1 MRDFLVL
8 REFFKNKNKKFLTP
22 ELKIYEIIELLNINK
37 KNCYKA
43 QTLARSTNNENIL
56 IFLIFLFNYFDK
68 GHLRADINLLAKDI
82 QNTITFTKDNL
93 EKTNKDYNK
102 SIKILKGLETFGSL
116 ETIQNI
122 VSLLKKSKI
131 LMEFNKLKITTP
143 LILENNI
150 HIYTQKNYREE
161 EALIKQIIKR
171 LENHK
176 SELNDNEI
184 QNIIINLNTNNLNKE
199 QIASVKKAL
208 KSNFFLLS
216 GGPGTGKTTTINY
229 ILKAINKTKSKKQK
243 RLVAITAPTGKASLR
258 LQTSIDHSFKNLEIE
273 CNTIQKLLGIKFI
286 NKKNLYDE
294 ENQLN
299 FDVIII
305 DEASMVDAYTFL
317 KLLKATPI
325 TTKLIMV
332 GDKNQLPSV
341 NEGNVYSSLLGIEKI
356 NTDNVEDLKENF
368 RSNKEIHLL
377 SKAIYKEDSTLI
389 CKYINNN
396 NKNILLKEI
405 EKINLKKDLIEYTN
419 NLYREIPTFNL
430 KLLKESKIETIL
442 ETLLENIILSS
453 KNFGKF
459 GTKTLNEIIKT
470 YLKKTYGNFIGQI
483 IMITKT
489 DYKNKL
495 FNGERGIIFNE
506 NSKFYALFQRKN
518 ENYKKI
524 NLNLLTNYEF
534 SFATTIHKSQGSEY
548 KHIKVI
554 LENNPFLTKELM
566 YTAITRAKNSLE
578 IISNKETILK
588 LSKKSSKRDSKILEY
603 LNSFKEIDK

>member
-8 REFFKNKNKKFLTP
+8 REFLKDKNKKFLTP
-22 ELKIYEIIELLNINK
+22 ELKLYEMIELLNINK
-37 KNCYKA
+37 KNYYKA
-43 QTLARSTNNENIL
+43 QTLAKSINDENIV
-56 IFLIFLFNYFDK
+56 IFLIFLFNYYDK
-68 GHLRADINLLAKDI
+68 GHLRANIKLLAKDI
-82 QNTITFTKDNL
+82 QNTITLTKDNL
-93 EKTNKDYNK
+93 EKTNKSYNK
-102 SIKILKGLETFGSL
+102 LIKMLKGLEIFGNL
-116 ETIQNI
+116 ETINNI
-122 VSLLKKSKI
+122 VSLLKKNNI

-150 HIYTQKNYREE
+150 YIYTQKNYREE
-161 EALIKQIIKR
+161 EELIKQIIKR

-184 QNIIINLNTNNLNKE
+184 QNIISNLNTSNLNKE
-199 QIASVKKAL
+199 QITSVRKAL

-229 ILKAINKTKSKKQK
+229 ILKAINQTLNNKKK

-258 LQTSIDHSFKNLEIE
+258 LQTSIDYSFKNLEIE

-325 TTKLIMV
+325 TTKLIIV

-341 NEGNVYSSLLGIEKI
+341 NEGNVYSSLLGIKKI
-356 NTDNVEDLKENF
+356 NNDNVEDLKENF
-368 RSNKEIHLL
+368 RSNKEINLL

-396 NKNILLKEI
+396 ENIKLKEI
-405 EKINLKKDLIEYTN
+405 EKINLKKDLIEYIN
-419 NLYREIPTFNL
+419 NLYRKIPTFNL

-459 GTKTLNEIIKT
+459 GTKTLNEIIKN
-470 YLKKTYGNFIGQI
+470 YLKKTYGNLIGQI

-518 ENYKKI
+518 EKYKKI
-524 NLNLLTNYEF
+524 NLDLLTNYEF

-566 YTAITRAKNSLE
+566 YTAITRAKDSLE

-588 LSKKSSKRDSKILEY
+588 LSKKASKRDSKILEH

>member
-8 REFFKNKNKKFLTP
+8 REFLKDKNKKFLTP
-22 ELKIYEIIELLNINK
+22 ELKLYEMIELLNINK
-37 KNCYKA
+37 KNYYKA
-43 QTLARSTNNENIL
+43 QTLAKSINDENIV
-56 IFLIFLFNYFDK
+56 IFLIFLFNYYDK
-68 GHLRADINLLAKDI
+68 GHLRANIKLLAKDI
-82 QNTITFTKDNL
+82 QNTITLTKDNL
-93 EKTNKDYNK
+93 EKTNKSYNK
-102 SIKILKGLETFGSL
+102 LIKMLKGLEIFGNL
-116 ETIQNI
+116 ETINNI
-122 VSLLKKSKI
+122 VSLLKKNNI

-150 HIYTQKNYREE
+150 YIYTQKNYREE
-161 EALIKQIIKR
+161 EELIKQIIKR

-184 QNIIINLNTNNLNKE
+184 QNIISNLNTSNLNKE
-199 QIASVKKAL
+199 QITSVRKAL

-229 ILKAINKTKSKKQK
+229 ILKAINQTLNNKKK

-258 LQTSIDHSFKNLEIE
+258 LQTSIDYSFKNLEIE

-325 TTKLIMV
+325 TTKLIIV
-332 GDKNQLPSV
+332 GDENQLPSV
-341 NEGNVYSSLLGIEKI
+341 NEGNVYSSLLGIKKI
-356 NTDNVEDLKENF
+356 NNDNVEDLKENF
-368 RSNKEIHLL
+368 RSNKEINLL

-396 NKNILLKEI
+396 ENIKLKEI
-405 EKINLKKDLIEYTN
+405 EKINLKKDLIEYIN
-419 NLYREIPTFNL
+419 NLYRKIPTFNL

-459 GTKTLNEIIKT
+459 GTKTLNEIIKN
-470 YLKKTYGNFIGQI
+470 YLKKTYGNLIGQI

-518 ENYKKI
+518 EKYKKI
-524 NLNLLTNYEF
+524 NLDLLTNYEF

-566 YTAITRAKNSLE
+566 YTAITRAKDSLE

-588 LSKKSSKRDSKILEY
+588 LSKKTSKRDSKILEH

>member
-8 REFFKNKNKKFLTP
+8 REFLKDKNKKFLTP
-22 ELKIYEIIELLNINK
+22 ELKLYEMIELLNINK
-37 KNCYKA
+37 KNYYKA
-43 QTLARSTNNENIL
+43 QTLAKSINDENIV
-56 IFLIFLFNYFDK
+56 IFLIFLFNYYDK
-68 GHLRADINLLAKDI
+68 GHLRANIKLLAKDI
-82 QNTITFTKDNL
+82 QNTITLTKDNL
-93 EKTNKDYNK
+93 EKTNKNYNK
-102 SIKILKGLETFGSL
+102 LIKMLKGLEIFRNL
-116 ETIQNI
+116 ETINNI
-122 VSLLKKSKI
+122 VSLLKKNNI

-150 HIYTQKNYREE
+150 YIYTQKNYREE
-161 EALIKQIIKR
+161 EELIKQIIKR

-184 QNIIINLNTNNLNKE
+184 QNIISNLNTSNLNKE
-199 QIASVKKAL
+199 QITSVRKAL

-229 ILKAINKTKSKKQK
+229 ILKAINQTLSNKKK

-258 LQTSIDHSFKNLEIE
+258 LQTSIDYSFKNLEIE

-325 TTKLIMV
+325 TTKLIIV

-341 NEGNVYSSLLGIEKI
+341 NEGNVYSSLLGIKKI
-356 NTDNVEDLKENF
+356 NNDNVEDLKENF
-368 RSNKEIHLL
+368 RSNKEINLL

-396 NKNILLKEI
+396 KNIKLKEI
-405 EKINLKKDLIEYTN
+405 EKINLKKDLIEYIN
-419 NLYREIPTFNL
+419 NLYRKIPTFNL

-459 GTKTLNEIIKT
+459 GTKTLNEIIKN

-518 ENYKKI
+518 EKYKKI
-524 NLNLLTNYEF
+524 NLDLLTNYEF

-566 YTAITRAKNSLE
+566 YTAITRAKDSLE

-588 LSKKSSKRDSKILEY
+588 LSKKASKRDSKILEH

>member
-8 REFFKNKNKKFLTP
+8 REFLKDKNKKFLTP
-22 ELKIYEIIELLNINK
+22 ELKFYEIIELLNINK
-37 KNCYKA
+37 KNYYKA
-43 QTLARSTNNENIL
+43 QTLAKSINNKNII

-68 GHLRADINLLAKDI
+68 GHLRANINLLAIDI

-93 EKTNKDYNK
+93 EKTNRSYIKL
-102 SIKILKGLETFGSL
+102 IKILKELETFGNL
-116 ETIQNI
+116 ETIKNI
-122 VSLLKKSKI
+122 VSILKKSNM

-150 HIYTQKNYREE
+150 YIYTQKNYREE
-161 EALIKQIIKR
+161 EELIKQIIKR
-171 LENHK
+171 LKNHK
-176 SELNDNEI
+176 SELNDNKI
-184 QNIIINLNTNNLNKE
+184 QNIISNFNTNNLNKE
-199 QIASVKKAL
+199 QITSVRKAL

-229 ILKAINKTKSKKQK
+229 ILKAINKTLNNKKK
-243 RLVAITAPTGKASLR
+243 ISVAITAPTGKASLR

-273 CNTIQKLLGIKFI
+273 CNTIQKLLKIKFI

-317 KLLKATPI
+317 ILLKATPI
-325 TTKLIMV
+325 TTKLIIV

-341 NEGNVYSSLLGIEKI
+341 NEGNVYSSLLEIKKI
-356 NTDNVEDLKENF
+356 NNDNVEDLKENF
-368 RSNKEIHLL
+368 RSNKEINLL
-377 SKAIYKEDSTLI
+377 SKAIYKEDDALI
-389 CKYINNN
+389 CKYVNN
-396 NKNILLKEI
+396 NKNIQLKEI
-405 EKINLKKDLIEYTN
+405 EKINLKKDLIEYIN
-419 NLYREIPTFNL
+419 NLYKKIPTFNL

-506 NSKFYALFQRKN
+506 NSKFYALFQRKD
-518 ENYKKI
+518 EKYKKI
-524 NLNLLTNYEF
+524 NLNLLTNYEL

-588 LSKKSSKRDSKILEY
+588 LSKKSSRRDSKILEY
-603 LNSFKEIDK
+603 LNSFEEIDK

>member
-8 REFFKNKNKKFLTP
+8 REFLKDKNKKFLNP
-22 ELKIYEIIELLNINK
+22 ELKLYEIIELLNINK

-43 QTLARSTNNENIL
+43 QILAKSTTDENIV

-68 GHLRADINLLAKDI
+68 GHLRAEINLLAKDI
-82 QNTITFTKDNL
+82 QNTIIATKDNL
-93 EKTNKDYNK
+93 EKTNKSYNK
-102 SIKILKGLETFGSL
+102 LIKMLKGLETFGNP
-116 ETIQNI
+116 ETIKNI
-122 VSLLKKSKI
+122 VLLLKKNNI
-131 LMEFNKLKITTP
+131 LMELNKLKITTP
-143 LILENNI
+143 LIIENNI
-150 HIYTQKNYREE
+150 YIYTQKNYREE
-161 EALIKQIIKR
+161 EELIKQIIKR

-176 SELNDNEI
+176 SELNDNKI
-184 QNIIINLNTNNLNKE
+184 QNIISNLNINNLNKE
-199 QIASVKKAL
+199 QITSVKKAL

-229 ILKAINKTKSKKQK
+229 ILKAINNTLNNKKK
-243 RLVAITAPTGKASLR
+243 GLVAITAPTGKASLR
-258 LQTSIDHSFKNLEIE
+258 LQTSIDYSFKNLEIE

-341 NEGNVYSSLLGIEKI
+341 NEGNVYSSLLEIKKI
-356 NTDNVEDLKENF
+356 NNDNVEDLKENF
-368 RSNKEIHLL
+368 RSNKEINLL
-377 SKAIYKEDSTLI
+377 SRAIYKEDSTLI

-396 NKNILLKEI
+396 KNIQLKEI

-419 NLYREIPTFNL
+419 NLYRKIPTFNL

-459 GTKTLNEIIKT
+459 GTKTLNEIIKIH
-470 YLKKTYGNFIGQI
+470 LKKTYESLIGQI

-495 FNGERGIIFNE
+495 FNGERGVIFSE
-506 NSKFYALFQRKN
+506 NSKFYALFQRKD
-518 ENYKKI
+518 EKYKKI
-524 NLNLLTNYEF
+524 NLDLLVNYEF

-548 KHIKVI
+548 KHVKVI

-566 YTAITRAKNSLE
+566 YTAITRAKDSLE
-578 IISNKETILK
+578 IISNRDTIIK
-588 LSKKSSKRDSKILEY
+588 LSKKSSKRDSKILERIT
-603 LNSFKEIDK
+603 SFKKIDK

>member
-8 REFFKNKNKKFLTP
+8 REFLKDKNKKFLTP
-22 ELKIYEIIELLNINK
+22 ELKLYEMIELLNINK
-37 KNCYKA
+37 KNYYKA
-43 QTLARSTNNENIL
+43 QTLAKSINDENIV
-56 IFLIFLFNYFDK
+56 IFLIFLFNYYDK
-68 GHLRADINLLAKDI
+68 GHLRANIKLLAKDI
-82 QNTITFTKDNL
+82 QNTITLTKDNL
-93 EKTNKDYNK
+93 EKTNKSYNK
-102 SIKILKGLETFGSL
+102 LIKMLKGLEIFENL
-116 ETIQNI
+116 ETINNI
-122 VSLLKKSKI
+122 VSLLKKNNI

-150 HIYTQKNYREE
+150 YIYTQKNYREE
-161 EALIKQIIKR
+161 EELIKQIIKR
-171 LENHK
+171 FENHK

-184 QNIIINLNTNNLNKE
+184 QNIISNLNTSNLNKE
-199 QIASVKKAL
+199 QITSVRKAL

-229 ILKAINKTKSKKQK
+229 ILKAINQTLNNKKK

-258 LQTSIDHSFKNLEIE
+258 LQTSIDYSFKNLEIE

-325 TTKLIMV
+325 TTKLIIV

-341 NEGNVYSSLLGIEKI
+341 NEGNVYSSLLGIKKI
-356 NTDNVEDLKENF
+356 NNDNVEDLKENF
-368 RSNKEIHLL
+368 RSNKEINLL

-396 NKNILLKEI
+396 ENIKLKEI
-405 EKINLKKDLIEYTN
+405 EKINLKKDLIEYIN
-419 NLYREIPTFNL
+419 NLYRKIPTFNL

-459 GTKTLNEIIKT
+459 GTKTLNEIIKN
-470 YLKKTYGNFIGQI
+470 YLKKTYGNLIGQI

-518 ENYKKI
+518 EKYKKI
-524 NLNLLTNYEF
+524 NLDLLTNYEF

-566 YTAITRAKNSLE
+566 YTAITRAKDSLE

-588 LSKKSSKRDSKILEY
+588 LSKKASERDSKILEH

>member
-8 REFFKNKNKKFLTP
+8 REFLKDKNKKFLTP
-22 ELKIYEIIELLNINK
+22 ELKLYEMIELLNINK
-37 KNCYKA
+37 KNYYKA
-43 QTLARSTNNENIL
+43 QILAKSINDENIV
-56 IFLIFLFNYFDK
+56 IFLIFLFNYYDK
-68 GHLRADINLLAKDI
+68 GHLRANIKLLAKDI
-82 QNTITFTKDNL
+82 QNTITLTKDNL
-93 EKTNKDYNK
+93 EKTNKSYNK
-102 SIKILKGLETFGSL
+102 LIKMLKGLEIFGNL
-116 ETIQNI
+116 ETINNI
-122 VSLLKKSKI
+122 VSLLKKNNI

-150 HIYTQKNYREE
+150 YIYTQKNYREE
-161 EALIKQIIKR
+161 EELIKQIIKR

-176 SELNDNEI
+176 SELNDNQI
-184 QNIIINLNTNNLNKE
+184 QNIISNLNTSNLNKE
-199 QIASVKKAL
+199 QITSVRKAL

-229 ILKAINKTKSKKQK
+229 ILKAINQTLNNKKK

-258 LQTSIDHSFKNLEIE
+258 LQTSIDYSFKNLEIE

-325 TTKLIMV
+325 TTKLIIV

-341 NEGNVYSSLLGIEKI
+341 NEGNVYSSLLGIKKI
-356 NTDNVEDLKENF
+356 NNDNVEDLKENF
-368 RSNKEIHLL
+368 RSNKEINLL

-396 NKNILLKEI
+396 ENIKLKEI
-405 EKINLKKDLIEYTN
+405 EKINLKKDLIEYIN
-419 NLYREIPTFNL
+419 NLYRKIPTFNL

-459 GTKTLNEIIKT
+459 GTKTLNEIIKN

-483 IMITKT
+483 IMINKT

-518 ENYKKI
+518 EKYKKI
-524 NLNLLTNYEF
+524 NLDLLTNYEF

-566 YTAITRAKNSLE
+566 YTAITRAKDSLE

-588 LSKKSSKRDSKILEY
+588 LSKKASKRDSKILEH

>member
-8 REFFKNKNKKFLTP
+8 REFLKNKNKKFLTP
-22 ELKIYEIIELLNINK
+22 ELRLYEIIELLNINK

-43 QTLARSTNNENIL
+43 QTLVKSIKNENIV

-93 EKTNKDYNK
+93 EKTSHSYNK
-102 SIKILKGLETFGSL
+102 LIKMLKELETFGNL
-116 ETIQNI
+116 ETIQDI
-122 VSLLKKSKI
+122 VSLLKKSNI
-131 LMEFNKLKITTP
+131 LMELNKLKITTP
-143 LILENNI
+143 LVIENNI
-150 HIYTQKNYREE
+150 YIYTQKNYREE
-161 EALIKQIIKR
+161 EELIKQIIKR
-171 LENHK
+171 LENHP
-176 SELNDNEI
+176 SELNDNKI
-184 QNIIINLNTNNLNKE
+184 QNIISNLNTKNLNKE
-199 QIASVKKAL
+199 QITSVRKAL

-229 ILKAINKTKSKKQK
+229 ILKAINKTLNNKKK
-243 RLVAITAPTGKASLR
+243 LVAITAPTGKASLR

-273 CNTIQKLLGIKFI
+273 CNTIQKILGIKFI

-299 FDVIII
+299 FDIIII

-341 NEGNVYSSLLGIEKI
+341 NEGNVYSSLLGIKKL
-356 NTDNVEDLKENF
+356 NNDNVEDLKENF
-368 RSNKEIHLL
+368 RSNKEINLL
-377 SKAIYKEDSTLI
+377 SKAIYKEDSSLI

-396 NKNILLKEI
+396 KNIQLKEI

-419 NLYREIPTFNL
+419 NLYKKIPTFNL
-430 KLLKESKIETIL
+430 KLLKESKIEAIL

-470 YLKKTYGNFIGQI
+470 YLKKTYGNFTGQI

-506 NSKFYALFQRKN
+506 NFKFYALFQRKD
-518 ENYKKI
+518 EKYKKI
-524 NLNLLTNYEF
+524 NLDLLTNYEF

-566 YTAITRAKNSLE
+566 YTAITRAKDSLE

-588 LSKKSSKRDSKILEY
+588 LSKKSSERDSKILEH
-603 LNSFKEIDK
+603 LNSLKKIDK

>member
-8 REFFKNKNKKFLTP
+8 REFLKDKNKKFLTP
-22 ELKIYEIIELLNINK
+22 ELKLYEMIELLNINK
-37 KNCYKA
+37 KNYYKA
-43 QTLARSTNNENIL
+43 QTLAKSINDENIV
-56 IFLIFLFNYFDK
+56 IFLIFLFNYYDK
-68 GHLRADINLLAKDI
+68 GHLRANIKLLAKDI
-82 QNTITFTKDNL
+82 QNTITLTKDNL
-93 EKTNKDYNK
+93 EKTNKNYNK
-102 SIKILKGLETFGSL
+102 LIKMLKGLEIFGNL
-116 ETIQNI
+116 ETINNI
-122 VSLLKKSKI
+122 VSLLKKNNI

-150 HIYTQKNYREE
+150 YIYTQKNYREE
-161 EALIKQIIKR
+161 EELIKQIIKR

-184 QNIIINLNTNNLNKE
+184 QNIISNLNTSNLNKE
-199 QIASVKKAL
+199 QITSVRKAL

-229 ILKAINKTKSKKQK
+229 ILKAINQTLNNKKK

-258 LQTSIDHSFKNLEIE
+258 LQTSIDYSFKNLEIE

-325 TTKLIMV
+325 TTKLIIV

-341 NEGNVYSSLLGIEKI
+341 NEGNVYSSLLGIKKI
-356 NTDNVEDLKENF
+356 NNDNVEDLKENF
-368 RSNKEIHLL
+368 RSNKEINLL

-396 NKNILLKEI
+396 ENIKLKEI
-405 EKINLKKDLIEYTN
+405 EKINLKKDLIEYIN
-419 NLYREIPTFNL
+419 NLYRKIPTFNL

-459 GTKTLNEIIKT
+459 GTKTLNEIIKN
-470 YLKKTYGNFIGQI
+470 YLKKIYGNLIGQI

-518 ENYKKI
+518 EKYKKI
-524 NLNLLTNYEF
+524 NLDLLTNYEF

-566 YTAITRAKNSLE
+566 YTAITRAKDSLE

-588 LSKKSSKRDSKILEY
+588 LSKKASERDSKILEH

>member
-8 REFFKNKNKKFLTP
+8 REFLKDKNKKFLIP
-22 ELKIYEIIELLNINK
+22 ELKLYEMIELLNINK

-43 QTLARSTNNENIL
+43 QTLAKSINDENIV
-56 IFLIFLFNYFDK
+56 IFLIFLFNYYDK
-68 GHLRADINLLAKDI
+68 GHLRANIKLLAKDI
-82 QNTITFTKDNL
+82 QNTITLTKDNL
-93 EKTNKDYNK
+93 EKTNKNYNK
-102 SIKILKGLETFGSL
+102 SIKMLKGLEIFGNL
-116 ETIQNI
+116 ETINNI
-122 VSLLKKSKI
+122 VSLLKKNNI

-150 HIYTQKNYREE
+150 YIYTQKNYREE
-161 EALIKQIIKR
+161 EELIKQIIKR

-184 QNIIINLNTNNLNKE
+184 QNTISNLNTSNLNKE
-199 QIASVKKAL
+199 QITSVRKAL

-229 ILKAINKTKSKKQK
+229 ILKAINQTLNNKKK

-258 LQTSIDHSFKNLEIE
+258 LQTSIDYSFKNLEIE

-317 KLLKATPI
+317 KLLKSTPI
-325 TTKLIMV
+325 TTKLIIV

-341 NEGNVYSSLLGIEKI
+341 NEGNVYSSLLGIKKI
-356 NTDNVEDLKENF
+356 NNDNVEDLKENF
-368 RSNKEIHLL
+368 RSNKEINLL
-377 SKAIYKEDSTLI
+377 SKAIYKEDSILI

-396 NKNILLKEI
+396 KNIKLKEI
-405 EKINLKKDLIEYTN
+405 EKINLKKDLIEYIN
-419 NLYREIPTFNL
+419 NLYRKISTFNL

-459 GTKTLNEIIKT
+459 GTKTLNEIIKN

-489 DYKNKL
+489 DYRNKL

-518 ENYKKI
+518 EKYKKI
-524 NLNLLTNYEF
+524 NLDLLTNYEF

-566 YTAITRAKNSLE
+566 YTAITRAKDSLE

-588 LSKKSSKRDSKILEY
+588 LSKKSSKRDSKILEH

>member
-8 REFFKNKNKKFLTP
+8 REFLKNKNKKFLTP
-22 ELKIYEIIELLNINK
+22 ELKLYEIIELLNINK

-43 QTLARSTNNENIL
+43 HTLAGSINNEDIV

-82 QNTITFTKDNL
+82 QNTITFAKDNL
-93 EKTNKDYNK
+93 EKTNKGYNK
-102 SIKILKGLETFGSL
+102 LIKMLKDLETFGNL

-122 VSLLKKSKI
+122 ISLLKKSNI

-150 HIYTQKNYREE
+150 YIYTQKNYREE
-161 EALIKQIIKR
+161 EELIKQIIKR

-184 QNIIINLNTNNLNKE
+184 QNIISNLNTKNLNKE
-199 QIASVKKAL
+199 QITSVKKAL

-229 ILKAINKTKSKKQK
+229 ILKAINKTLNNKKK
-243 RLVAITAPTGKASLR
+243 LVAITAPTGKASLR
-258 LQTSIDHSFKNLEIE
+258 LQTSIDYSFKNLEIE

-317 KLLKATPI
+317 KLLKATPM

-341 NEGNVYSSLLGIEKI
+341 NEGNVYSSLLGIKKI
-356 NTDNVEDLKENF
+356 NIDNVEDLKENF
-368 RSNKEIHLL
+368 RSNKEINLL
-377 SKAIYKEDSTLI
+377 SKAIYKEDSSLI

-396 NKNILLKEI
+396 KNIQLKEI
-405 EKINLKKDLIEYTN
+405 EKINLKKDLIEYIN
-419 NLYREIPTFNL
+419 NLYEKIPTFDL
-430 KLLKESKIETIL
+430 KLLQESKIETIL

-470 YLKKTYGNFIGQI
+470 YLKKTYGNYTGQI

-495 FNGERGIIFNE
+495 FNGERGIIFTE
-506 NSKFYALFQRKN
+506 NSKFYALFQRK
-518 ENYKKI
+518 EEKYKKI
-524 NLNLLTNYEF
+524 NLDLLTNYEF

-566 YTAITRAKNSLE
+566 YTAITRAKDSLE

-588 LSKKSSKRDSKILEY
+588 LSKKSSERDSKILEH

>member
-8 REFFKNKNKKFLTP
+8 REFLKDKNKKFLIP
-22 ELKIYEIIELLNINK
+22 ELKLYEMIELLNINK
-37 KNCYKA
+37 KNYYKA
-43 QTLARSTNNENIL
+43 QTLAKSINDENIV
-56 IFLIFLFNYFDK
+56 IFLIFLFNYYDK
-68 GHLRADINLLAKDI
+68 GHLRANIKLLAKDI
-82 QNTITFTKDNL
+82 QNTITLTKDNL
-93 EKTNKDYNK
+93 EKTNKSYNK
-102 SIKILKGLETFGSL
+102 SIKMLKGLEIFGNL
-116 ETIQNI
+116 ENINNI
-122 VSLLKKSKI
+122 VSLLKKNNI

-150 HIYTQKNYREE
+150 YIYTQKNYREE
-161 EALIKQIIKR
+161 EELIKQIIKR

-184 QNIIINLNTNNLNKE
+184 QNIISNLNTSNLNKE
-199 QIASVKKAL
+199 QITSVRKAL

-229 ILKAINKTKSKKQK
+229 ILKAINQTLNNKKK

-258 LQTSIDHSFKNLEIE
+258 LQTSIDYSFKNLEIE

-325 TTKLIMV
+325 TTKLIIV

-341 NEGNVYSSLLGIEKI
+341 NEGNVYSSLLGIKKI
-356 NTDNVEDLKENF
+356 NNDNVEDLKENF
-368 RSNKEIHLL
+368 RSNKEIYLL

-389 CKYINNN
+389 CKYIND
-396 NKNILLKEI
+396 NKNIKLKEI
-405 EKINLKKDLIEYTN
+405 EKINLKKDLIEYIN
-419 NLYREIPTFNL
+419 NLYRKISTFNL

-459 GTKTLNEIIKT
+459 GTKTLNEIIKN

-518 ENYKKI
+518 EKYKKI
-524 NLNLLTNYEF
+524 NLDLLTNYEF

-566 YTAITRAKNSLE
+566 YTAITRAKDSLE
-578 IISNKETILK
+578 IISNKETVLK
-588 LSKKSSKRDSKILEY
+588 LSKKSSKRDSKILEH

>member
-8 REFFKNKNKKFLTP
+8 REFLKDKNKKFLTP
-22 ELKIYEIIELLNINK
+22 ELKLYEMIELLNINK
-37 KNCYKA
+37 KNYYKA
-43 QTLARSTNNENIL
+43 QTLAKSINDENIV
-56 IFLIFLFNYFDK
+56 IFLIFLFNYYDK
-68 GHLRADINLLAKDI
+68 GHLRANIKLLAKDI
-82 QNTITFTKDNL
+82 QNTITLTKDNL
-93 EKTNKDYNK
+93 EKTNKNYNK
-102 SIKILKGLETFGSL
+102 LIKMLKGLEIFGNL
-116 ETIQNI
+116 ETINNI
-122 VSLLKKSKI
+122 VSLLKKNNI

-150 HIYTQKNYREE
+150 YIYTQKNYREE
-161 EALIKQIIKR
+161 EELIKQIIKR

-184 QNIIINLNTNNLNKE
+184 QNIISNLNTSNLNKE
-199 QIASVKKAL
+199 QITSVRKAL

-229 ILKAINKTKSKKQK
+229 ILKAINQTLNNKKK

-258 LQTSIDHSFKNLEIE
+258 LQTSIDYSFKNLEIE

-325 TTKLIMV
+325 TTKLIIV

-341 NEGNVYSSLLGIEKI
+341 NEGNVYSSLLGIKKI
-356 NTDNVEDLKENF
+356 NNDNVEDLKENF
-368 RSNKEIHLL
+368 RSNKEINLL

-396 NKNILLKEI
+396 ENIKLKEI
-405 EKINLKKDLIEYTN
+405 EKINLKKDLIEYIN
-419 NLYREIPTFNL
+419 NLYRKIPTFNL

-459 GTKTLNEIIKT
+459 GTKTLNEIIKN
-470 YLKKTYGNFIGQI
+470 YLKKTYGNLIGQI

-506 NSKFYALFQRKN
+506 NSNFYALFQRKN
-518 ENYKKI
+518 EKYKKI
-524 NLNLLTNYEF
+524 NLDLLTNYEF

-566 YTAITRAKNSLE
+566 YTAITRAKDSLE
-578 IISNKETILK
+578 IISNKEIILK
-588 LSKKSSKRDSKILEY
+588 LSKKASERDSKILEH

>member
-8 REFFKNKNKKFLTP
+8 REFLKNKNKKFLTP
-22 ELKIYEIIELLNINK
+22 ELKLYEIIELLNINK

-43 QTLARSTNNENIL
+43 QTLAKSIKNENIV

-93 EKTNKDYNK
+93 EKTNHSYNK
-102 SIKILKGLETFGSL
+102 LIKMLKELETFGNL
-116 ETIQNI
+116 ETIQDI
-122 VSLLKKSKI
+122 VSLLKKNNI
-131 LMEFNKLKITTP
+131 IMEFNNLKITTP

-150 HIYTQKNYREE
+150 YIYTQKNYREE
-161 EALIKQIIKR
+161 EELIKQIIKR

-176 SELNDNEI
+176 SELNDNKI
-184 QNIIINLNTNNLNKE
+184 QNIISNLNTENLNKE
-199 QIASVKKAL
+199 QITSVRKAL

-229 ILKAINKTKSKKQK
+229 ILKAINKTSNNKKK
-243 RLVAITAPTGKASLR
+243 LVAITAPTGKASLR
-258 LQTSIDHSFKNLEIE
+258 LQASIDHSFKNLEIE

-299 FDVIII
+299 FDLIII

-341 NEGNVYSSLLGIEKI
+341 NEGNVYSSLLRIKKL
-356 NTDNVEDLKENF
+356 NNDNVEDLKENF
-368 RSNKEIHLL
+368 RSNKEINLL
-377 SKAIYKEDSTLI
+377 SKAIYKEDSSLI

-396 NKNILLKEI
+396 KNVQLKEI

-419 NLYREIPTFNL
+419 NLYKKIPTFNL

-470 YLKKTYGNFIGQI
+470 YLKKTYGNFTGQI

-506 NSKFYALFQRKN
+506 NSKFYALFQRKD
-518 ENYKKI
+518 EKYKKI
-524 NLNLLTNYEF
+524 NLDLLTNYEF

-566 YTAITRAKNSLE
+566 YTAITRAKDSLE

-588 LSKKSSKRDSKILEY
+588 LSKKSSERDSKILEH

>member
-8 REFFKNKNKKFLTP
+8 REFLKDKNKKFLTP
-22 ELKIYEIIELLNINK
+22 ELKLYEMIELLNINK
-37 KNCYKA
+37 KNYYKA
-43 QTLARSTNNENIL
+43 QTLAKSINDENIV
-56 IFLIFLFNYFDK
+56 IFLIFLFNYYDK
-68 GHLRADINLLAKDI
+68 GHLRANIKLLAKDI
-82 QNTITFTKDNL
+82 QNTITLTKDNL
-93 EKTNKDYNK
+93 EKTNKSYNK
-102 SIKILKGLETFGSL
+102 LIKMLKGLEIFGNL
-116 ETIQNI
+116 ETINNI
-122 VSLLKKSKI
+122 VSLLKKNNI

-150 HIYTQKNYREE
+150 YIYTQKNYREE
-161 EALIKQIIKR
+161 EELIKQIIKR

-184 QNIIINLNTNNLNKE
+184 QNIISNLNTSNLNKE
-199 QIASVKKAL
+199 QITSVRKAL

-229 ILKAINKTKSKKQK
+229 ILKAINQTLNNKKK
-243 RLVAITAPTGKASLR
+243 GLVAITAPTGKASLR
-258 LQTSIDHSFKNLEIE
+258 LQTSIDYSFKNLEIE

-325 TTKLIMV
+325 TTKLIIV

-341 NEGNVYSSLLGIEKI
+341 NEGNVYSSLLGIKKI
-356 NTDNVEDLKENF
+356 NNDNVEDLKENF
-368 RSNKEIHLL
+368 RSNKEINLL

-396 NKNILLKEI
+396 ENIKLKEI
-405 EKINLKKDLIEYTN
+405 EKINLKKDLIEYIN
-419 NLYREIPTFNL
+419 NLYRKIPTFNL

-459 GTKTLNEIIKT
+459 GTKTLNEIIKN
-470 YLKKTYGNFIGQI
+470 YLKKTYGNLIGQI

-518 ENYKKI
+518 EKYKKI
-524 NLNLLTNYEF
+524 NLDLLTNYEF

-566 YTAITRAKNSLE
+566 YTAITRAKDSLE

-588 LSKKSSKRDSKILEY
+588 LSKKASKRDSKILEH

>member
-8 REFFKNKNKKFLTP
+8 REFLKDKNKKFLIP
-22 ELKIYEIIELLNINK
+22 EIKLYEMIELLNINK
-37 KNCYKA
+37 KNYYKA
-43 QTLARSTNNENIL
+43 QTLAKSINDENIV
-56 IFLIFLFNYFDK
+56 IFLIFLFNYYDK
-68 GHLRADINLLAKDI
+68 GHLRANIKLLAKDI
-82 QNTITFTKDNL
+82 QNTITLTKDNL
-93 EKTNKDYNK
+93 EKTNKSYNK
-102 SIKILKGLETFGSL
+102 SIKMLKGLKTFGNL
-116 ETIQNI
+116 ENINNI
-122 VSLLKKSKI
+122 VSLLKKNNI
-131 LMEFNKLKITTP
+131 LMEFNKLKIITP

-150 HIYTQKNYREE
+150 YIYTQKNYREE
-161 EALIKQIIKR
+161 EELIKQIIKR

-184 QNIIINLNTNNLNKE
+184 QNIISNLNTSNLNKE
-199 QIASVKKAL
+199 QITSVRKAL

-229 ILKAINKTKSKKQK
+229 ILKAINQTLNNKKK

-258 LQTSIDHSFKNLEIE
+258 LQTSIDYSFKNLEIE

-325 TTKLIMV
+325 TTKLIIV

-341 NEGNVYSSLLGIEKI
+341 NEGNVYSSLLGIKKI
-356 NTDNVEDLKENF
+356 NNDNVEDLKENF
-368 RSNKEIHLL
+368 RSNKEINLL

-396 NKNILLKEI
+396 KNIKLKEI
-405 EKINLKKDLIEYTN
+405 EKINLKKDLIEYIN
-419 NLYREIPTFNL
+419 NLYRKIPTFNL

-459 GTKTLNEIIKT
+459 GTKTLNEIIKN

-518 ENYKKI
+518 EKYKKI
-524 NLNLLTNYEF
+524 NLDLLTNYEF

-566 YTAITRAKNSLE
+566 YTAITRAKDSLE
-578 IISNKETILK
+578 IISNKETVLK
-588 LSKKSSKRDSKILEY
+588 LSKKSSKRDSKILEH

>member
-1 MRDFLVL
+1 M
-8 REFFKNKNKKFLTP
+8 
-22 ELKIYEIIELLNINK
+22 IELLNINK
-37 KNCYKA
+37 KNYYKA
-43 QTLARSTNNENIL
+43 QTLAKSINDENIV
-56 IFLIFLFNYFDK
+56 IFLIFLFNYYDK
-68 GHLRADINLLAKDI
+68 GHLRANIKLLAKDI
-82 QNTITFTKDNL
+82 QNTITLTKDNL
-93 EKTNKDYNK
+93 EKTNKNYNK
-102 SIKILKGLETFGSL
+102 LIKMLKGLEIFGNL
-116 ETIQNI
+116 ETINNI
-122 VSLLKKSKI
+122 VSLLKKNNI

-150 HIYTQKNYREE
+150 YIYTQKNYREE
-161 EALIKQIIKR
+161 EELIKQIIKR

-184 QNIIINLNTNNLNKE
+184 QNIISNLNTSNLNKE
-199 QIASVKKAL
+199 QITSVRKAL

-229 ILKAINKTKSKKQK
+229 ILKAINQTLNNKKK

-258 LQTSIDHSFKNLEIE
+258 LQTSIDYSFKNLEIE

-325 TTKLIMV
+325 TTKLIIV

-341 NEGNVYSSLLGIEKI
+341 NEGNVYSSLLGIKKI
-356 NTDNVEDLKENF
+356 NNDNVEDLKENF
-368 RSNKEIHLL
+368 RSNKEINLL

-396 NKNILLKEI
+396 ENIKLKEI
-405 EKINLKKDLIEYTN
+405 EKINLKKDLIEYIN
-419 NLYREIPTFNL
+419 NLYRKIPTFNL

-459 GTKTLNEIIKT
+459 GTKTLNEIIKN
-470 YLKKTYGNFIGQI
+470 YLKKIYGNLIGQI
-483 IMITKT
+483 IMM
-489 DYKNKL
+489 
-495 FNGERGIIFNE
+495 GIIFNE

-518 ENYKKI
+518 EKYKKI
-524 NLNLLTNYEF
+524 NLDLLTNYEF

-566 YTAITRAKNSLE
+566 YTAITRAKDSLE

-588 LSKKSSKRDSKILEY
+588 LSKKASERDSKILEH

>member
-8 REFFKNKNKKFLTP
+8 REFLKGQNKKFLIP
-22 ELKIYEIIELLNINK
+22 ELKLYEMIELLNINK
-37 KNCYKA
+37 KNYYKA
-43 QTLARSTNNENIL
+43 QTLAKSINDENIV
-56 IFLIFLFNYFDK
+56 IFLIFLFNYYDK
-68 GHLRADINLLAKDI
+68 GHLRANIKLLAKDI
-82 QNTITFTKDNL
+82 QNTITLTKDNL
-93 EKTNKDYNK
+93 EKTNKSYNK
-102 SIKILKGLETFGSL
+102 SIKMLKGLEIFGNL
-116 ETIQNI
+116 ETINNI
-122 VSLLKKSKI
+122 VSLLKKNNI

-150 HIYTQKNYREE
+150 YIYTQKNYREE
-161 EALIKQIIKR
+161 EELIKQIIKR

-184 QNIIINLNTNNLNKE
+184 QNIISNLNTSNLNKE
-199 QIASVKKAL
+199 QITSVRKAL

-229 ILKAINKTKSKKQK
+229 ILKAINQTLNNKKK

-258 LQTSIDHSFKNLEIE
+258 LQTSIDYSFKNLEIE

-325 TTKLIMV
+325 TTKLIIV

-341 NEGNVYSSLLGIEKI
+341 NEGNVYSSLLGIKKI
-356 NTDNVEDLKENF
+356 NKDNVEELKENF
-368 RSNKEIHLL
+368 RSNKEINLL

-396 NKNILLKEI
+396 KNIKLKEI
-405 EKINLKKDLIEYTN
+405 EKINLKKDLIEYIN
-419 NLYREIPTFNL
+419 NLYRKIPTFNL

-459 GTKTLNEIIKT
+459 GTKTLNEIIKN

-518 ENYKKI
+518 EKYKKI
-524 NLNLLTNYEF
+524 NLDLLTNYEF

-554 LENNPFLTKELM
+554 LKNNPFLTKELM
-566 YTAITRAKNSLE
+566 YTAITRAKDSLE

-588 LSKKSSKRDSKILEY
+588 LSKKSSKRDSKILEH

>member
-8 REFFKNKNKKFLTP
+8 REFLKDKNKKFLTP
-22 ELKIYEIIELLNINK
+22 ELKLYEMIELLNINK
-37 KNCYKA
+37 KNYYKA
-43 QTLARSTNNENIL
+43 QTLAKSINDENIV
-56 IFLIFLFNYFDK
+56 IFLIFLFNYYDK
-68 GHLRADINLLAKDI
+68 GHLRANIKLLAKAI
-82 QNTITFTKDNL
+82 QNTITLTKDNL
-93 EKTNKDYNK
+93 EKTNKSYNK
-102 SIKILKGLETFGSL
+102 LIKMLKGLEIFGNL
-116 ETIQNI
+116 ETINNI
-122 VSLLKKSKI
+122 VSLLKKNNI

-150 HIYTQKNYREE
+150 YIYTQKNYREE
-161 EALIKQIIKR
+161 EELIKQIIKR
-171 LENHK
+171 LKNHK
-176 SELNDNEI
+176 SELNDNQI
-184 QNIIINLNTNNLNKE
+184 QNIISNLNTSNLNKE
-199 QIASVKKAL
+199 QITSVRKAL

-229 ILKAINKTKSKKQK
+229 ILKAINQTLNNKKK

-258 LQTSIDHSFKNLEIE
+258 LQTSIDYSFKNLEIE

-325 TTKLIMV
+325 TTKLIIV
-332 GDKNQLPSV
+332 GDKNQLPPV
-341 NEGNVYSSLLGIEKI
+341 NEGNVYSSLLGIKKI
-356 NTDNVEDLKENF
+356 NNDNVEDLKENF
-368 RSNKEIHLL
+368 RSNKEINLL

-396 NKNILLKEI
+396 KNIKLKEI
-405 EKINLKKDLIEYTN
+405 EKINLKKDLIEYIN
-419 NLYREIPTFNL
+419 NLYRKIPTFNL

-459 GTKTLNEIIKT
+459 GTKTLNEIIKNH
-470 YLKKTYGNFIGQI
+470 LKKTYGNFIGQI

-518 ENYKKI
+518 EKYKKI
-524 NLNLLTNYEF
+524 NLDLLTNYEF

-566 YTAITRAKNSLE
+566 YTAITRAKDSLE
-578 IISNKETILK
+578 IISNKEIILK
-588 LSKKSSKRDSKILEY
+588 LSKKASERDSKILEH

>member
-8 REFFKNKNKKFLTP
+8 REFLKDKNKKFLTP
-22 ELKIYEIIELLNINK
+22 ELKLYEMIELLNINK
-37 KNCYKA
+37 KNYYKA
-43 QTLARSTNNENIL
+43 QTLAKSINDENIV
-56 IFLIFLFNYFDK
+56 IFLIFLFNYYDK
-68 GHLRADINLLAKDI
+68 GHLRANIKLLAKDI
-82 QNTITFTKDNL
+82 QNTITLTKDNL
-93 EKTNKDYNK
+93 EKTNKSYNK
-102 SIKILKGLETFGSL
+102 LIKMLKGLEIFGNL
-116 ETIQNI
+116 ETINNI
-122 VSLLKKSKI
+122 VSLLKKNNI

-150 HIYTQKNYREE
+150 YIYTQKNYREE
-161 EALIKQIIKR
+161 EELIKQIIKR

-184 QNIIINLNTNNLNKE
+184 QNIISNLNTSNLNKE
-199 QIASVKKAL
+199 QITSVRKAL

-229 ILKAINKTKSKKQK
+229 ILKAINQTLNNKKK

-258 LQTSIDHSFKNLEIE
+258 LQTSIDYSFKNLEIE

-325 TTKLIMV
+325 TTKLIIV

-341 NEGNVYSSLLGIEKI
+341 NEGNVYSSLLGIKKI
-356 NTDNVEDLKENF
+356 NNDNVEDLKENF
-368 RSNKEIHLL
+368 RSNKEINLL

-396 NKNILLKEI
+396 ENIKLKEI
-405 EKINLKKDLIEYTN
+405 EKINLKKDLIEYIN
-419 NLYREIPTFNL
+419 NLYRKIPTFNL

-459 GTKTLNEIIKT
+459 GTKTLNEIIKN
-470 YLKKTYGNFIGQI
+470 YLKKTYGNLIGQI

-518 ENYKKI
+518 GKYKKI
-524 NLNLLTNYEF
+524 NLDLLTNYEF

-566 YTAITRAKNSLE
+566 YTAITRAKDSLE

-588 LSKKSSKRDSKILEY
+588 LSKKASKRDSKILEH

>member
-8 REFFKNKNKKFLTP
+8 REFLKDKNKKFLTP
-22 ELKIYEIIELLNINK
+22 ELKLYEMIELLNINK
-37 KNCYKA
+37 KNYYKA
-43 QTLARSTNNENIL
+43 QTLAKSINDENIV
-56 IFLIFLFNYFDK
+56 IFLIFLFNYYDK
-68 GHLRADINLLAKDI
+68 GHLRANIKLLAKDI
-82 QNTITFTKDNL
+82 QNTITLTKGNL
-93 EKTNKDYNK
+93 EKTNKSYNK
-102 SIKILKGLETFGSL
+102 LIKMLKGLEIFGNL
-116 ETIQNI
+116 ETINNI
-122 VSLLKKSKI
+122 VSLLKKNNI

-143 LILENNI
+143 LILENSI
-150 HIYTQKNYREE
+150 YIYTQKNYREE
-161 EALIKQIIKR
+161 EELIKQIIKR
-171 LENHK
+171 LKNHK
-176 SELNDNEI
+176 SELNDNQI
-184 QNIIINLNTNNLNKE
+184 QNIISNLNTSNLNKE
-199 QIASVKKAL
+199 QITSVRKAL

-216 GGPGTGKTTTINY
+216 GGPGTGKTTTISY
-229 ILKAINKTKSKKQK
+229 ILKAINQTLSNKKK

-258 LQTSIDHSFKNLEIE
+258 LQTSIDYSFKNLEIE

-325 TTKLIMV
+325 TTKLIIV

-341 NEGNVYSSLLGIEKI
+341 NEGNVYSSLLGIKKI
-356 NTDNVEDLKENF
+356 NNDNVEDLKENF
-368 RSNKEIHLL
+368 RSNKEINLL

-396 NKNILLKEI
+396 KNIKLKEI
-405 EKINLKKDLIEYTN
+405 EKINLKKDLIEYIN
-419 NLYREIPTFNL
+419 NLYRKIPTFNL

-459 GTKTLNEIIKT
+459 GTKTLNEIIKN

-518 ENYKKI
+518 EKYKKI
-524 NLNLLTNYEF
+524 NLDLLTNYEF

-566 YTAITRAKNSLE
+566 YTAITRAKDSLE

-588 LSKKSSKRDSKILEY
+588 LSKKASKRDSKILEH

>member
-8 REFFKNKNKKFLTP
+8 REFLKDKNKKFLIP
-22 ELKIYEIIELLNINK
+22 ELKLYEMTELLNINK
-37 KNCYKA
+37 KNYYKA
-43 QTLARSTNNENIL
+43 QTLAKSINDENIV
-56 IFLIFLFNYFDK
+56 IFLIFLFNYYDK
-68 GHLRADINLLAKDI
+68 GHLRANIKLLAKDI
-82 QNTITFTKDNL
+82 QNTITLTKDNL
-93 EKTNKDYNK
+93 EKTNKSYNK
-102 SIKILKGLETFGSL
+102 SIKMLKGLEIFGNL
-116 ETIQNI
+116 ENINNI
-122 VSLLKKSKI
+122 VSLLKKNNI

-150 HIYTQKNYREE
+150 YIYTQKNYREE
-161 EALIKQIIKR
+161 EELIKQIIKR

-184 QNIIINLNTNNLNKE
+184 QNIISNLNTSNLNKE
-199 QIASVKKAL
+199 QITSVRKAL

-229 ILKAINKTKSKKQK
+229 ILKAINQTLNNKKK

-258 LQTSIDHSFKNLEIE
+258 LQTSIDYSFKNLEIE

-325 TTKLIMV
+325 TTKLIIV

-341 NEGNVYSSLLGIEKI
+341 NEGNVYSSLLGIKKI
-356 NTDNVEDLKENF
+356 NNDNVEDLKENF
-368 RSNKEIHLL
+368 RSNKEINLL

-396 NKNILLKEI
+396 KNIKLKEI
-405 EKINLKKDLIEYTN
+405 EKINLKKDLIEYIN
-419 NLYREIPTFNL
+419 NSYRKIPTFNL

-459 GTKTLNEIIKT
+459 GTKTLNEIIKN

-518 ENYKKI
+518 EKYKKI
-524 NLNLLTNYEF
+524 NLDLLTNYEF

-566 YTAITRAKNSLE
+566 YTAITRAKDSLE
-578 IISNKETILK
+578 IISNKETVLK
-588 LSKKSSKRDSKILEY
+588 LSKKSSKRDSKILEH

>member
-8 REFFKNKNKKFLTP
+8 REFLKDKNKKFLTP
-22 ELKIYEIIELLNINK
+22 ELKLYEMIELLNINK
-37 KNCYKA
+37 KNYYKA
-43 QTLARSTNNENIL
+43 QTLAKSINDENIV
-56 IFLIFLFNYFDK
+56 IFLIFLFNYYDK
-68 GHLRADINLLAKDI
+68 GHLRANIKLLAKDI
-82 QNTITFTKDNL
+82 QNTITLTKDNL
-93 EKTNKDYNK
+93 EKTNKSYNK
-102 SIKILKGLETFGSL
+102 LIKMLKGLEIFGNL
-116 ETIQNI
+116 ETINNI
-122 VSLLKKSKI
+122 VSLLKKNNI

-150 HIYTQKNYREE
+150 YIYTQKNYREE
-161 EALIKQIIKR
+161 EELIKQIIKR
-171 LENHK
+171 LKNHK
-176 SELNDNEI
+176 SELNDNQI
-184 QNIIINLNTNNLNKE
+184 QNIISNLNTSNLNKE
-199 QIASVKKAL
+199 QITSVRKAL

-229 ILKAINKTKSKKQK
+229 ILKAINQTLNNKKK

-258 LQTSIDHSFKNLEIE
+258 LQTSIDYSFKNLEIE

-325 TTKLIMV
+325 TTKLIIV

-341 NEGNVYSSLLGIEKI
+341 NEGNVYSSLLGIKKI
-356 NTDNVEDLKENF
+356 NNDNVEDLKENF
-368 RSNKEIHLL
+368 RSNKEINLL

-396 NKNILLKEI
+396 ENIKLKEI
-405 EKINLKKDLIEYTN
+405 EKINLKKDLIEYIN
-419 NLYREIPTFNL
+419 NLYRKIPTFNL
-430 KLLKESKIETIL
+430 KLLKESRIETIL

-459 GTKTLNEIIKT
+459 GTKTLNEIIKN

-518 ENYKKI
+518 EKYKKI
-524 NLNLLTNYEF
+524 NLDLLTNYEF

-566 YTAITRAKNSLE
+566 YTAITRAKDSLE

-588 LSKKSSKRDSKILEY
+588 LSKKASKRDSKILEH

>member
-8 REFFKNKNKKFLTP
+8 REFLKDKNKKFLTP
-22 ELKIYEIIELLNINK
+22 ELKLYEIIELLNINK
-37 KNCYKA
+37 KNYYKA
-43 QTLARSTNNENIL
+43 QTLTKSINNENIV

-68 GHLRADINLLAKDI
+68 GHLRANINLLAKDI

-93 EKTNKDYNK
+93 EKTNKGYNK
-102 SIKILKGLETFGSL
+102 LIKMLKSLEIFGNL
-116 ETIQNI
+116 ETIKDI
-122 VSLLKKSKI
+122 VSLLKKSNI
-131 LMEFNKLKITTP
+131 LMEFNKFKITTP

-150 HIYTQKNYREE
+150 YIYTQKNYREE
-161 EALIKQIIKR
+161 EDLIKQIIKR
-171 LENHK
+171 LENNK
-176 SELNDNEI
+176 SKLNDTEI
-184 QNIIINLNTNNLNKE
+184 QNIISNLNTNNLNKD
-199 QIASVKKAL
+199 QITSVRKAL

-229 ILKAINKTKSKKQK
+229 ILKAINKTLNNKKK
-243 RLVAITAPTGKASLR
+243 RRVAIGAPTGKASLR
-258 LQTSIDHSFKNLEIE
+258 LQASIDYSFENLEIE

-341 NEGNVYSSLLGIEKI
+341 NEGNVYSSLLGIENI
-356 NTDNVEDLKENF
+356 NKDNVVDLKENF
-368 RSNKEIHLL
+368 RSNKEINLL
-377 SKAIYKEDSTLI
+377 SKAIYKEDITLI

-396 NKNILLKEI
+396 KNIQLKEI
-405 EKINLKKDLIEYTN
+405 EKINLKKDLIEYAN
-419 NLYREIPTFNL
+419 NLYGKISTFNL
-430 KLLKESKIETIL
+430 KLLKDSKIETIL

-470 YLKKTYGNFIGQI
+470 YLKKIYGNFIGQI

-495 FNGERGIIFNE
+495 FNGERGVIFNE
-506 NSKFYALFQRKN
+506 NSKFYALFQRKD
-518 ENYKKI
+518 EKYKKI
-524 NLNLLTNYEF
+524 NLDLLTNYEF

-566 YTAITRAKNSLE
+566 YTAITRAKDSLE

-588 LSKKSSKRDSKILEY
+588 LSKKSCERDSKILEH

>member
-8 REFFKNKNKKFLTP
+8 REFLKDKNKKFLTP
-22 ELKIYEIIELLNINK
+22 ELKLYEMIELLNINK
-37 KNCYKA
+37 KNYYKA
-43 QTLARSTNNENIL
+43 QTLAKSINDENIV
-56 IFLIFLFNYFDK
+56 IFLIFLFNYYDK
-68 GHLRADINLLAKDI
+68 GHLRANIKLLAKDI
-82 QNTITFTKDNL
+82 QNTITLTKDNL
-93 EKTNKDYNK
+93 EKTNKSYNK
-102 SIKILKGLETFGSL
+102 LIKMLKGLEIFGNL
-116 ETIQNI
+116 ETINNI
-122 VSLLKKSKI
+122 VSLLKKNNI

-150 HIYTQKNYREE
+150 YIYTQKNYREE
-161 EALIKQIIKR
+161 EELIKQIIKR

-184 QNIIINLNTNNLNKE
+184 QNIISNLNTSNLNKE
-199 QIASVKKAL
+199 QITSVRKAL

-229 ILKAINKTKSKKQK
+229 ILKAINQTLNNKKK

-258 LQTSIDHSFKNLEIE
+258 LQTSIDYSFKNLEIE

-325 TTKLIMV
+325 TTKLIIV

-341 NEGNVYSSLLGIEKI
+341 NEGNVYSSLLGIKKI
-356 NTDNVEDLKENF
+356 NNDNVEDLKENF
-368 RSNKEIHLL
+368 RSNKEINLL

-396 NKNILLKEI
+396 KNIKLKEI
-405 EKINLKKDLIEYTN
+405 EKINLKKDLIEYIN
-419 NLYREIPTFNL
+419 NLYRKIPTFNL

-459 GTKTLNEIIKT
+459 GTKTLNEIIKN

-518 ENYKKI
+518 EKYKKI
-524 NLNLLTNYEF
+524 NLDLLTNYEF

-566 YTAITRAKNSLE
+566 YTAITRAKDSLE

-588 LSKKSSKRDSKILEY
+588 LSKKASKRDSKILEH

>member
-8 REFFKNKNKKFLTP
+8 REFLKNKNKKFLTP
-22 ELKIYEIIELLNINK
+22 ELKLYEIIELLNINK

-43 QTLARSTNNENIL
+43 QTLAKSIKNENIV

-93 EKTNKDYNK
+93 EKTNHSYNK
-102 SIKILKGLETFGSL
+102 LIKMLKELETFGNL
-116 ETIQNI
+116 ETIQDI
-122 VSLLKKSKI
+122 VSLLKKNNI
-131 LMEFNKLKITTP
+131 LMEFNNLKITTP

-150 HIYTQKNYREE
+150 YIYTQKNYREE
-161 EALIKQIIKR
+161 EELIKQIIKR

-176 SELNDNEI
+176 SELNDNKI
-184 QNIIINLNTNNLNKE
+184 QNIISNLNTENLNKE
-199 QIASVKKAL
+199 QITSVRKAL

-229 ILKAINKTKSKKQK
+229 ILKAINKTSNNKKK
-243 RLVAITAPTGKASLR
+243 LVAITAPTGKASLR
-258 LQTSIDHSFKNLEIE
+258 LQASIDHSFKNLEIE

-317 KLLKATPI
+317 KLLKTTPI

-341 NEGNVYSSLLGIEKI
+341 NEGNVYSSLLGIKKL
-356 NTDNVEDLKENF
+356 NNDNVEDLKENF
-368 RSNKEIHLL
+368 RSNKEINLL
-377 SKAIYKEDSTLI
+377 SKAIYKEDSSLI

-396 NKNILLKEI
+396 KNVQLKEI

-419 NLYREIPTFNL
+419 NLYKKIPTFNL

-470 YLKKTYGNFIGQI
+470 YLKKTYGNFTGQI

-506 NSKFYALFQRKN
+506 NSKFYALFQRKD
-518 ENYKKI
+518 EKYKKI
-524 NLNLLTNYEF
+524 NLDLLTNYEF

-566 YTAITRAKNSLE
+566 YTAITRAKDSLE

-588 LSKKSSKRDSKILEY
+588 LSKKSSERDSKILEH

>member
-8 REFFKNKNKKFLTP
+8 REFLKNKNKKFLTP
-22 ELKIYEIIELLNINK
+22 ELKLYEIIELLNINK

-43 QTLARSTNNENIL
+43 QTLAKSIKNENIV

-93 EKTNKDYNK
+93 EKTNHSYNK
-102 SIKILKGLETFGSL
+102 LIKMLKELETFGNL
-116 ETIQNI
+116 ETIQDI
-122 VSLLKKSKI
+122 VSLLKKNNI
-131 LMEFNKLKITTP
+131 IMEFNNLKITTP

-150 HIYTQKNYREE
+150 YIYTQKNYREE
-161 EALIKQIIKR
+161 EELIKQIIKR

-176 SELNDNEI
+176 SELNDNKI
-184 QNIIINLNTNNLNKE
+184 QNIISNLNTENLNKE
-199 QIASVKKAL
+199 QITSVRKAL

-229 ILKAINKTKSKKQK
+229 ILKAINKTSNNKKK
-243 RLVAITAPTGKASLR
+243 LVAITAPTGKASLR
-258 LQTSIDHSFKNLEIE
+258 LQASIDHSFKNLEIE

-299 FDVIII
+299 FNLIII

-341 NEGNVYSSLLGIEKI
+341 NEGNVYSSLLRIKKL
-356 NTDNVEDLKENF
+356 NNDNVEDLKENF
-368 RSNKEIHLL
+368 RSNKEINLL
-377 SKAIYKEDSTLI
+377 SKAIYKEDSSLI

-396 NKNILLKEI
+396 KNVQLKEI

-419 NLYREIPTFNL
+419 NLYKKIPTFNL
-430 KLLKESKIETIL
+430 KLLKKSKIETIL

-470 YLKKTYGNFIGQI
+470 YLKKTYGNFTGQI

-506 NSKFYALFQRKN
+506 NSKFYALFQRKD
-518 ENYKKI
+518 EKYKKI
-524 NLNLLTNYEF
+524 NLDLLTNYEF

-566 YTAITRAKNSLE
+566 YTAITRAKDSLE

-588 LSKKSSKRDSKILEY
+588 LSKKSSERDSKILEH

>member
-8 REFFKNKNKKFLTP
+8 REFLKDKNKKFLTP
-22 ELKIYEIIELLNINK
+22 ELKLYEMIELLNINK
-37 KNCYKA
+37 KNYYKA
-43 QTLARSTNNENIL
+43 QTLAKSINDENIV
-56 IFLIFLFNYFDK
+56 IFLIFLFNYYDK
-68 GHLRADINLLAKDI
+68 GHLRANIKLLAKDI
-82 QNTITFTKDNL
+82 QNTITLTKDNL
-93 EKTNKDYNK
+93 EKTNKSYNK
-102 SIKILKGLETFGSL
+102 LIKMLKGLEIFGNL
-116 ETIQNI
+116 ETINNI
-122 VSLLKKSKI
+122 VSLLKKNNI

-150 HIYTQKNYREE
+150 YIYTQKNYREE
-161 EALIKQIIKR
+161 EELIKQIIKR

-184 QNIIINLNTNNLNKE
+184 QNIISNLNTSNLNKE
-199 QIASVKKAL
+199 QITSVRKAL

-229 ILKAINKTKSKKQK
+229 ILKAINQTLNNKKK

-258 LQTSIDHSFKNLEIE
+258 LQTSIDYSFKNLEIE

-325 TTKLIMV
+325 TTKLIIV

-341 NEGNVYSSLLGIEKI
+341 NEGNVYSSLLGIKKI
-356 NTDNVEDLKENF
+356 NNDNVEDLKENF
-368 RSNKEIHLL
+368 RSNKEINLL

-396 NKNILLKEI
+396 ENIKLKEI
-405 EKINLKKDLIEYTN
+405 EKINLKKDLIEYIN
-419 NLYREIPTFNL
+419 NLYRKIPTFNL

-459 GTKTLNEIIKT
+459 GTKTLNEIIKN

-518 ENYKKI
+518 EKYKKI
-524 NLNLLTNYEF
+524 NLDLLTNYEF

-566 YTAITRAKNSLE
+566 YTAITRAKDSLE

-588 LSKKSSKRDSKILEY
+588 LSKKASKRDSKILEH

>member
-8 REFFKNKNKKFLTP
+8 REFLKDKNKKFLTP
-22 ELKIYEIIELLNINK
+22 ELKLYEMIELLNINK
-37 KNCYKA
+37 KNYYKA
-43 QTLARSTNNENIL
+43 QTLAKSINDENIV
-56 IFLIFLFNYFDK
+56 IFLIFLFNYYDK
-68 GHLRADINLLAKDI
+68 GHLRANIKLLAKDI
-82 QNTITFTKDNL
+82 QNTITLTKDNL
-93 EKTNKDYNK
+93 EKTNKSYNK
-102 SIKILKGLETFGSL
+102 LIKMLKGLEIFGNL
-116 ETIQNI
+116 ETINNI
-122 VSLLKKSKI
+122 VLLLKKNNI

-150 HIYTQKNYREE
+150 YIYTQKNYREE
-161 EALIKQIIKR
+161 EELIKQIIKR

-184 QNIIINLNTNNLNKE
+184 QNIISNLNTSNLNKE
-199 QIASVKKAL
+199 QITSVRKAL

-229 ILKAINKTKSKKQK
+229 ILKAINQTLNNKKK

-258 LQTSIDHSFKNLEIE
+258 LQTSIDYPFKNLEIE

-325 TTKLIMV
+325 TTKLIIV

-341 NEGNVYSSLLGIEKI
+341 NEGNVYSSLLGIKKI
-356 NTDNVEDLKENF
+356 NNDNVEDLKENF
-368 RSNKEIHLL
+368 RSNKEINLL

-396 NKNILLKEI
+396 ENIKLKEI
-405 EKINLKKDLIEYTN
+405 EKINLKKDLIEYIN
-419 NLYREIPTFNL
+419 NLYRKIPTFNL

-459 GTKTLNEIIKT
+459 GTKTLNEIIKN

-518 ENYKKI
+518 EKYKKI
-524 NLNLLTNYEF
+524 NLDLLTNYEF

-566 YTAITRAKNSLE
+566 YTAITRAKDSLE
-578 IISNKETILK
+578 IISNKEIILK
-588 LSKKSSKRDSKILEY
+588 LSKKASKRDSKILEH

>member
-1 MRDFLVL
+1 M
-8 REFFKNKNKKFLTP
+8 
-22 ELKIYEIIELLNINK
+22 
-37 KNCYKA
+37 
-43 QTLARSTNNENIL
+43 
-56 IFLIFLFNYFDK
+56 
-68 GHLRADINLLAKDI
+68 
-82 QNTITFTKDNL
+82 
-93 EKTNKDYNK
+93 
-102 SIKILKGLETFGSL
+102 
-116 ETIQNI
+116 
-122 VSLLKKSKI
+122 
-131 LMEFNKLKITTP
+131 
-143 LILENNI
+143 
-150 HIYTQKNYREE
+150 
-161 EALIKQIIKR
+161 
-171 LENHK
+171 
-176 SELNDNEI
+176 
-184 QNIIINLNTNNLNKE
+184 
-199 QIASVKKAL
+199 
-208 KSNFFLLS
+208 
-216 GGPGTGKTTTINY
+216 
-229 ILKAINKTKSKKQK
+229 
-243 RLVAITAPTGKASLR
+243 
-258 LQTSIDHSFKNLEIE
+258 
-273 CNTIQKLLGIKFI
+273 GIKFI

-325 TTKLIMV
+325 TTKLIIV

-341 NEGNVYSSLLGIEKI
+341 NEGNVYSSLLGIKKI
-356 NTDNVEDLKENF
+356 NNDNVEDLKENF
-368 RSNKEIHLL
+368 RSNKEINLL

-396 NKNILLKEI
+396 ENIKLKEI
-405 EKINLKKDLIEYTN
+405 EKINLKKDLIEYIN
-419 NLYREIPTFNL
+419 NLYRKIPTFNL

-459 GTKTLNEIIKT
+459 GTKTLNEIIKN
-470 YLKKTYGNFIGQI
+470 YLKKIYGNLIGQI

-518 ENYKKI
+518 EKYKKI
-524 NLNLLTNYEF
+524 NLDLLTNYEF

-566 YTAITRAKNSLE
+566 YTAITRAKDSLE

-588 LSKKSSKRDSKILEY
+588 LSKKASERDSKILEH

>member
-1 MRDFLVL
+1 MR
-8 REFFKNKNKKFLTP
+8 
-22 ELKIYEIIELLNINK
+22 
-37 KNCYKA
+37 
-43 QTLARSTNNENIL
+43 
-56 IFLIFLFNYFDK
+56 
-68 GHLRADINLLAKDI
+68 
-82 QNTITFTKDNL
+82 
-93 EKTNKDYNK
+93 
-102 SIKILKGLETFGSL
+102 
-116 ETIQNI
+116 
-122 VSLLKKSKI
+122 
-131 LMEFNKLKITTP
+131 
-143 LILENNI
+143 
-150 HIYTQKNYREE
+150 
-161 EALIKQIIKR
+161 
-171 LENHK
+171 
-176 SELNDNEI
+176 
-184 QNIIINLNTNNLNKE
+184 
-199 QIASVKKAL
+199 KAL

-229 ILKAINKTKSKKQK
+229 ILKAINKTLNNKKK
-243 RLVAITAPTGKASLR
+243 ELVAITAPTGKASLR
-258 LQTSIDHSFKNLEIE
+258 LQTSIDYSFKNLEIE

-286 NKKNLYDE
+286 NKKNTIWWRKSIKFWRNNNWRSFNGRCTY
-294 ENQLN
+294 
-299 FDVIII
+299 
-305 DEASMVDAYTFL
+305 FL

-341 NEGNVYSSLLGIEKI
+341 NEGNVYSSLLGIQKI
-356 NTDNVEDLKENF
+356 NSDNVEDLKENF
-368 RSNKEIHLL
+368 RSNKEINLL

-396 NKNILLKEI
+396 KNIQLKEI

-419 NLYREIPTFNL
+419 NLYRKIPTFNL

-470 YLKKTYGNFIGQI
+470 YLKKTYGSFIGQI

-495 FNGERGIIFNE
+495 FNGERGVIFNE
-506 NSKFYALFQRKN
+506 NSKFYALFQRKD
-518 ENYKKI
+518 EKYKKI
-524 NLNLLTNYEF
+524 NLDLLTNYEF

-566 YTAITRAKNSLE
+566 YTAITRAKDSLE
-578 IISNKETILK
+578 IISNKETIIK
-588 LSKKSSKRDSKILEY
+588 LSKKSSKRDSKILEHV
-603 LNSFKEIDK
+603 NSFKEIDK

>member
-8 REFFKNKNKKFLTP
+8 REFLKDKNKKFLTP
-22 ELKIYEIIELLNINK
+22 ELKLYEMIELLNINK
-37 KNCYKA
+37 KNYYKA
-43 QTLARSTNNENIL
+43 QTLAKSINDENIV
-56 IFLIFLFNYFDK
+56 IFLIFLFNYYDK
-68 GHLRADINLLAKDI
+68 GHLRANIKLLAKDI
-82 QNTITFTKDNL
+82 QNTITLTKDNL
-93 EKTNKDYNK
+93 EKTNKSYNK
-102 SIKILKGLETFGSL
+102 LIKMLKGLEIFGNL
-116 ETIQNI
+116 ETINNI
-122 VSLLKKSKI
+122 VSLLKKNNI

-150 HIYTQKNYREE
+150 YIYTQKNYREE
-161 EALIKQIIKR
+161 EELIKQIIKR

-176 SELNDNEI
+176 SELNDNQI
-184 QNIIINLNTNNLNKE
+184 QNIISNLNTSNLNKE
-199 QIASVKKAL
+199 QITSVRKAL

-229 ILKAINKTKSKKQK
+229 ILKAINQTLNNKKK

-258 LQTSIDHSFKNLEIE
+258 LQTSIDYSFKNLEIE

-325 TTKLIMV
+325 TTKLIIV

-341 NEGNVYSSLLGIEKI
+341 NEGNVYSSLLGIKKI
-356 NTDNVEDLKENF
+356 NNDNVEDLKENF
-368 RSNKEIHLL
+368 RSNKEINLL

-396 NKNILLKEI
+396 ENIKLKEI
-405 EKINLKKDLIEYTN
+405 EKINLKKDLIEYIN
-419 NLYREIPTFNL
+419 NLYRKIPTFNL

-459 GTKTLNEIIKT
+459 GTKTLNEIIKN

-483 IMITKT
+483 IMINKT

-518 ENYKKI
+518 EKYKKI
-524 NLNLLTNYEF
+524 NLDLLTNYEF

-566 YTAITRAKNSLE
+566 YTAITRAKDSLE

-588 LSKKSSKRDSKILEY
+588 LSKKASKRDSKILEH

>member
-8 REFFKNKNKKFLTP
+8 REFLKDKNKKFLTP
-22 ELKIYEIIELLNINK
+22 ELKLYEIIELLNINK

-43 QTLARSTNNENIL
+43 QTLAKSTNNENIV

-82 QNTITFTKDNL
+82 QNTIIFTKDNL
-93 EKTNKDYNK
+93 EKTNKSFNK
-102 SIKILKGLETFGSL
+102 LIKILKGLETFGNL
-116 ETIQNI
+116 ETIKNI
-122 VSLLKKSKI
+122 VLLLKKNNI
-131 LMEFNKLKITTP
+131 LMEFNNKLKITTP

-150 HIYTQKNYREE
+150 YIYTQKNYREE
-161 EALIKQIIKR
+161 EELIKQIIKR

-176 SELNDNEI
+176 SELNDNKI
-184 QNIIINLNTNNLNKE
+184 QNIISNLNTNNLNKE
-199 QIASVKKAL
+199 QIASVRKAL

-229 ILKAINKTKSKKQK
+229 ILKAINKTLNNKKK
-243 RLVAITAPTGKASLR
+243 GLVAIAAPTGKASLR
-258 LQTSIDHSFKNLEIE
+258 LQTSIDYSFKNLEIE

-341 NEGNVYSSLLGIEKI
+341 NEGNVYSSLLGVKKI
-356 NTDNVEDLKENF
+356 NNDNVEDLKENF
-368 RSNKEIHLL
+368 RSNKEINLL

-396 NKNILLKEI
+396 KNIQLKEI

-419 NLYREIPTFNL
+419 NLYKKISTFNL

-459 GTKTLNEIIKT
+459 GTKTLNDIIKN
-470 YLKKTYGNFIGQI
+470 YLKKTYGSFIGQI

-495 FNGERGIIFNE
+495 FNGERGVIFNE
-506 NSKFYALFQRKN
+506 NSKFYALFQRKD
-518 ENYKKI
+518 EKYKKI
-524 NLNLLTNYEF
+524 NLDLLTNYEF

-566 YTAITRAKNSLE
+566 YTAITRAKDSLE
-578 IISNKETILK
+578 IISNEETIIK
-588 LSKKSSKRDSKILEY
+588 LSKKSSKRDSKILEHV
-603 LNSFKEIDK
+603 NSFKEIDK

>member
-8 REFFKNKNKKFLTP
+8 REFLKDKNKKFLIP
-22 ELKIYEIIELLNINK
+22 ELKLYEMIELLNINK
-37 KNCYKA
+37 KNYYKA
-43 QTLARSTNNENIL
+43 QTLAKSINDENIV
-56 IFLIFLFNYFDK
+56 IFLIFLFNYYDK
-68 GHLRADINLLAKDI
+68 GHLRANIKLLAKDI
-82 QNTITFTKDNL
+82 QNTITLTKDNL
-93 EKTNKDYNK
+93 EKTNKSYKK
-102 SIKILKGLETFGSL
+102 SIKMLKELEIFGNL
-116 ETIQNI
+116 ENINNI
-122 VSLLKKSKI
+122 VSLLKKNNI

-150 HIYTQKNYREE
+150 YIYTQKNYREE
-161 EALIKQIIKR
+161 EELIKQIIKR

-184 QNIIINLNTNNLNKE
+184 QNIISNLNTSNLNKE
-199 QIASVKKAL
+199 QITSVRKAL

-229 ILKAINKTKSKKQK
+229 ILKAINQTLNNKKK

-258 LQTSIDHSFKNLEIE
+258 LQTSIDYSFKNLEIE

-317 KLLKATPI
+317 KLLKAIPI
-325 TTKLIMV
+325 TTKLIIV

-341 NEGNVYSSLLGIEKI
+341 NEGNVYSSLLGIKKI
-356 NTDNVEDLKENF
+356 NNDNVEDLKENF
-368 RSNKEIHLL
+368 RSNKEINLL

-396 NKNILLKEI
+396 KNIKLKEI
-405 EKINLKKDLIEYTN
+405 EKINLKKDLIEYIN
-419 NLYREIPTFNL
+419 NLYRKIPNFNL

-459 GTKTLNEIIKT
+459 GTKTLNEIIKN

-518 ENYKKI
+518 EKYKKI
-524 NLNLLTNYEF
+524 NLDLLTNYEF

-566 YTAITRAKNSLE
+566 YTAITRAKDSLE

-588 LSKKSSKRDSKILEY
+588 LSKKSSKRDSKILEH

>member
-8 REFFKNKNKKFLTP
+8 REFLKDKNKKFLTP
-22 ELKIYEIIELLNINK
+22 ELKLYEIIELLNINK
-37 KNCYKA
+37 KNFYKA
-43 QTLARSTNNENIL
+43 QMLTKSINNENIL

-68 GHLRADINLLAKDI
+68 GHLRADINLLSKDI
-82 QNTITFTKDNL
+82 QNTITFAKDNL
-93 EKTNKDYNK
+93 EKSNKGYNK
-102 SIKILKGLETFGSL
+102 LIKILKRLEIFENL
-116 ETIQNI
+116 ETINNI
-122 VSLLKKSKI
+122 VSLLKKNNI

-150 HIYTQKNYREE
+150 YIYTQKNYREE
-161 EALIKQIIKR
+161 EELIKQIIKR

-184 QNIIINLNTNNLNKE
+184 QNIISNLDTNNLNKE
-199 QIASVKKAL
+199 QITSVRKAL

-229 ILKAINKTKSKKQK
+229 ILKAINKILNNKKK

-258 LQTSIDHSFKNLEIE
+258 LQTSIDYSFKNLEIE
-273 CNTIQKLLGIKFI
+273 CNTIQKILGIKFI

-341 NEGNVYSSLLGIEKI
+341 NEGNVYSSILGVKKI
-356 NTDNVEDLKENF
+356 NNDNIEDLKENF
-368 RSNKEIHLL
+368 RSNKEINLL
-377 SKAIYKEDSTLI
+377 SKAIYKEDSALI

-396 NKNILLKEI
+396 KNIQLKEI

-419 NLYREIPTFNL
+419 NLYKKITTFNL
-430 KLLKESKIETIL
+430 KLLQESKIEKIL

-459 GTKTLNEIIKT
+459 GTKKLNEIIKN
-470 YLKKTYGNFIGQI
+470 YLKKTYGNLIGQI

-518 ENYKKI
+518 EKYKKI
-524 NLNLLTNYEF
+524 NLDLLTNYEF

-566 YTAITRAKNSLE
+566 YTAITRAKDSLE

-588 LSKKSSKRDSKILEY
+588 LSKKSSKRDSKILEH

>member
-8 REFFKNKNKKFLTP
+8 REFLKDKNKKFLTP
-22 ELKIYEIIELLNINK
+22 ELKLYEMIELLNINK
-37 KNCYKA
+37 KNYYKA
-43 QTLARSTNNENIL
+43 QTLAKSINDENIV
-56 IFLIFLFNYFDK
+56 IFLIFLFNYYDK
-68 GHLRADINLLAKDI
+68 GHLRANIKLLAKDI
-82 QNTITFTKDNL
+82 QNTITLTKDNL
-93 EKTNKDYNK
+93 EKTNKSYNK
-102 SIKILKGLETFGSL
+102 LIKMLKGLEIFGNL
-116 ETIQNI
+116 ETINNI
-122 VSLLKKSKI
+122 VSLLKKNNI

-150 HIYTQKNYREE
+150 YIYTQKNYREE
-161 EALIKQIIKR
+161 EELIKQIIKR

-176 SELNDNEI
+176 SELNNNEI
-184 QNIIINLNTNNLNKE
+184 QNIISNLNTSNLNKE
-199 QIASVKKAL
+199 QITSVRKAL

-229 ILKAINKTKSKKQK
+229 ILKAINQTLNNKKK

-258 LQTSIDHSFKNLEIE
+258 LQTSIDYSFKNLEIE

-325 TTKLIMV
+325 TTKLIIV
-332 GDKNQLPSV
+332 GDKNQLPSI
-341 NEGNVYSSLLGIEKI
+341 NEGNVYSSLLGIKKI
-356 NTDNVEDLKENF
+356 NNDNVEDLKENF
-368 RSNKEIHLL
+368 RSNKEINLL

-396 NKNILLKEI
+396 ENIKLKEI
-405 EKINLKKDLIEYTN
+405 EKINLKKDLIEYIN
-419 NLYREIPTFNL
+419 NLYRKIPTFNL

-459 GTKTLNEIIKT
+459 GTKTLNEIIKN
-470 YLKKTYGNFIGQI
+470 YLKKTYGNLIGQI

-518 ENYKKI
+518 EKYKKI
-524 NLNLLTNYEF
+524 NLDLLTNYEF

-566 YTAITRAKNSLE
+566 YTAITRAKDSLE

-588 LSKKSSKRDSKILEY
+588 LSKKASKRDSKILEH

>member
-8 REFFKNKNKKFLTP
+8 REFLKDKNKKFLTP
-22 ELKIYEIIELLNINK
+22 ELKLYEMIELLNINK
-37 KNCYKA
+37 KNYYKA
-43 QTLARSTNNENIL
+43 QTLAKSINDENIV
-56 IFLIFLFNYFDK
+56 IFLIFLFNYYDK
-68 GHLRADINLLAKDI
+68 GHLRANIKLLAKDI
-82 QNTITFTKDNL
+82 QNTITLTKDNL
-93 EKTNKDYNK
+93 EKTNKSYNK
-102 SIKILKGLETFGSL
+102 LIKMIKGLEIFGNL
-116 ETIQNI
+116 ETINNI
-122 VSLLKKSKI
+122 VSLLKKNNI

-150 HIYTQKNYREE
+150 YIYTQKNYREE
-161 EALIKQIIKR
+161 EELIKQIIKR

-176 SELNDNEI
+176 SELNDNQI
-184 QNIIINLNTNNLNKE
+184 QNIISNLNTSNLNKE
-199 QIASVKKAL
+199 QITSVRKAL

-229 ILKAINKTKSKKQK
+229 ILKAINQTLNNKKK

-258 LQTSIDHSFKNLEIE
+258 LQTSIDYSFKNLEIE

-325 TTKLIMV
+325 TTKLIIV

-341 NEGNVYSSLLGIEKI
+341 NEGNVYSSLLGIKKI
-356 NTDNVEDLKENF
+356 NNDNVEDLKENF
-368 RSNKEIHLL
+368 RSNKEINLL

-396 NKNILLKEI
+396 ENIKLKEI
-405 EKINLKKDLIEYTN
+405 EKINLKKDLIEYIN
-419 NLYREIPTFNL
+419 NLYRKIPTFNL

-459 GTKTLNEIIKT
+459 GTKTLNEIIKN
-470 YLKKTYGNFIGQI
+470 YLKKTYGNLIGQI

-518 ENYKKI
+518 EKYKKI
-524 NLNLLTNYEF
+524 NLDLLTNYEF

-566 YTAITRAKNSLE
+566 YTAITRAKDSLE

-588 LSKKSSKRDSKILEY
+588 LSKKASKRDSKILEH

>member
-8 REFFKNKNKKFLTP
+8 REFLKDKNKKFLIP
-22 ELKIYEIIELLNINK
+22 ELKLYEMTELLNINK
-37 KNCYKA
+37 KNYYKA
-43 QTLARSTNNENIL
+43 QTLAKSINNENIV
-56 IFLIFLFNYFDK
+56 IFLIFLFNYYDK
-68 GHLRADINLLAKDI
+68 GHLRANIKLLAKDI
-82 QNTITFTKDNL
+82 QNTITLTKDNL
-93 EKTNKDYNK
+93 EKTNKSYNK
-102 SIKILKGLETFGSL
+102 SIKMLKGLEIFGNL
-116 ETIQNI
+116 ENINNI
-122 VSLLKKSKI
+122 VSLLKKNNI

-150 HIYTQKNYREE
+150 YIYTQKNYREE
-161 EALIKQIIKR
+161 EELIKQIIKR

-184 QNIIINLNTNNLNKE
+184 QNIISNLNTSNLNKE
-199 QIASVKKAL
+199 QITSVRKAL

-229 ILKAINKTKSKKQK
+229 ILKAINQTLNNKKK

-258 LQTSIDHSFKNLEIE
+258 LQTSIDYSFKNLEIE

-325 TTKLIMV
+325 TTKLIIV

-341 NEGNVYSSLLGIEKI
+341 NEGNVYSSLLGIKKI
-356 NTDNVEDLKENF
+356 NNDNVEDLKENF
-368 RSNKEIHLL
+368 RSNKEINLL

-396 NKNILLKEI
+396 KNIKLKEI
-405 EKINLKKDLIEYTN
+405 EKINLKKDLIEYIN
-419 NLYREIPTFNL
+419 NLYRKIPTFNL

-459 GTKTLNEIIKT
+459 GTKTLNEIIKN
-470 YLKKTYGNFIGQI
+470 YLKKTYGKFIGQI

-518 ENYKKI
+518 EKYKKI
-524 NLNLLTNYEF
+524 NLDLLTNYEF

-566 YTAITRAKNSLE
+566 YTAITRAKDSLE

-588 LSKKSSKRDSKILEY
+588 LSKKSSKRDSKILEH

>member
-8 REFFKNKNKKFLTP
+8 REFLKNKNKKFLTP
-22 ELKIYEIIELLNINK
+22 ELKLYEIIELLNINK

-43 QTLARSTNNENIL
+43 HTLAGSINNEDIV

-82 QNTITFTKDNL
+82 QNTITFAKENL
-93 EKTNKDYNK
+93 EETNKGYNK
-102 SIKILKGLETFGSL
+102 LIKMLKDLETFGNL

-122 VSLLKKSKI
+122 ISLLKKSNI

-150 HIYTQKNYREE
+150 YIYTQKNYREE
-161 EALIKQIIKR
+161 EELIKQIIKR

-184 QNIIINLNTNNLNKE
+184 QNIISNLNTKNLNKE
-199 QIASVKKAL
+199 QITSVKKAL

-229 ILKAINKTKSKKQK
+229 ILKAINKTLNNKKK
-243 RLVAITAPTGKASLR
+243 LVAITAPTGKASLR
-258 LQTSIDHSFKNLEIE
+258 LQTSIDYSFKNLEIE

-317 KLLKATPI
+317 KLLKATPM

-341 NEGNVYSSLLGIEKI
+341 NEGNVYSSLLGIKKI
-356 NTDNVEDLKENF
+356 NIDNVEDLKENF
-368 RSNKEIHLL
+368 RSNKEINLL
-377 SKAIYKEDSTLI
+377 SKAIYKEDSSLI

-396 NKNILLKEI
+396 KNIQLKEI
-405 EKINLKKDLIEYTN
+405 EKINLKKDLIEYIN
-419 NLYREIPTFNL
+419 NLYEKIPTFDL
-430 KLLKESKIETIL
+430 KLLQESKIETIL

-470 YLKKTYGNFIGQI
+470 YLKKTYGNYTGQI

-495 FNGERGIIFNE
+495 FNGERGIIFTE
-506 NSKFYALFQRKN
+506 NSKFYALFQRK
-518 ENYKKI
+518 EEKYKKI
-524 NLNLLTNYEF
+524 NLDLLTNYEF

-566 YTAITRAKNSLE
+566 YTAITRAKDSLE

-588 LSKKSSKRDSKILEY
+588 LSKKSSERDSKILEH

>member
-1 MRDFLVL
+1 
-8 REFFKNKNKKFLTP
+8 
-22 ELKIYEIIELLNINK
+22 
-37 KNCYKA
+37 
-43 QTLARSTNNENIL
+43 
-56 IFLIFLFNYFDK
+56 
-68 GHLRADINLLAKDI
+68 
-82 QNTITFTKDNL
+82 
-93 EKTNKDYNK
+93 
-102 SIKILKGLETFGSL
+102 
-116 ETIQNI
+116 
-122 VSLLKKSKI
+122 
-131 LMEFNKLKITTP
+131 MEFNKLKITTP

-150 HIYTQKNYREE
+150 YIYTQKNYREE
-161 EALIKQIIKR
+161 EELIKQIIKR
-171 LENHK
+171 LKNHK
-176 SELNDNEI
+176 SELNDNQI
-184 QNIIINLNTNNLNKE
+184 QNIISNLNTSNLNKE
-199 QIASVKKAL
+199 QITSVRKAL

-229 ILKAINKTKSKKQK
+229 ILKAINQTLNNKKK

-258 LQTSIDHSFKNLEIE
+258 LQTSIDYSFKNLEIE

-325 TTKLIMV
+325 TTKLIIV
-332 GDKNQLPSV
+332 GDKNQLPPV
-341 NEGNVYSSLLGIEKI
+341 NEGNVYSSLLGIKKI
-356 NTDNVEDLKENF
+356 NNDNVEDLKENF
-368 RSNKEIHLL
+368 RSNKEINLL

-396 NKNILLKEI
+396 KNIKLKEI
-405 EKINLKKDLIEYTN
+405 EKINLKKDLIEYIN
-419 NLYREIPTFNL
+419 NLYRKIPTFNL

-459 GTKTLNEIIKT
+459 GTKTLNEIIKNH
-470 YLKKTYGNFIGQI
+470 LKKTYGNFIGQI

-518 ENYKKI
+518 EKYKKI
-524 NLNLLTNYEF
+524 NLDLLTNYEF

-566 YTAITRAKNSLE
+566 YTAITRAKDSLE
-578 IISNKETILK
+578 IISNKEIILK
-588 LSKKSSKRDSKILEY
+588 LSKKASERDSKILEH